1 MTDRAGRGPEDRRPN
16 SADPEASGVDAADAE
31 TDADAD
37 AERTT
42 LVHREASGEGESEPL
57 ERTVIVD
64 RDAGQAPDGS
74 TLMEDDDE
82 ATVVGSGVDPEHDGR
97 TVVSHRET
105 TPDAPTEM
113 AGLRRS
119 TGPIGSATDSRSMAR
134 SPLRRAG
141 RRAITLPPAGSAPS
155 RTAVP
160 APGPHAVASYTPRQV
175 PRPPRVSERPAADA
189 SSPRDPHAIP
199 SVARRSRRVAAVA
212 TAAVVGSVVV
222 SVVGLIT
229 VGALVLG

>member
-1 MTDRAGRGPEDRRPN
+1 MRDEQD
-16 SADPEASGVDAADAE
+16 DVD
-31 TDADAD
+31 D

-42 LVHREASGEGESEPL
+42 LVHRETSGQAEAEPL

-64 RDAGQAPDGS
+64 RDAGHAPDGS

-119 TGPIGSATDSRSMAR
+119 TGPVGSATDSRSMAR

-141 RRAITLPPAGSAPS
+141 RRAITLPPAGAAPS
-155 RTAVP
+155 RAAVP
-160 APGPHAVASYTPRQV
+160 APGPNAVDTYTPRQV
-175 PRPPRVSERPAADA
+175 PRPPRMSERPAADA
-189 SSPRDPHAIP
+189 SSLRDPEAIP
-199 SVARRSRRVAAVA
+199 SVARRSRRVAAIA
-212 TAAVVGSVVV
+212 AAAVVASVVV
-222 SVVGLIT
+222 SVAGLIA